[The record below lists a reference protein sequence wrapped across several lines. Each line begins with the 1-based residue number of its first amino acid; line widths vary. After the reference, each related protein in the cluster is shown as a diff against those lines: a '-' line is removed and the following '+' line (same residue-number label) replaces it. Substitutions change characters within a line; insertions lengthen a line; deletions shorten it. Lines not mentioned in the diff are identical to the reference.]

1 MMIQVREYA
10 LLTCDSSQPAS
21 MDLGIVSE
29 ATFSWLEQ
37 LQQTWSGSSQ
47 IFSREGKRFLRLGSY
62 VGYLQSP
69 SGESIEILPKTTFE
83 APAGVAPL
91 RQLLRRMLG
100 ASLGITP
107 REANQAALQCSDQPL
122 HEWIISEFLRHLA
135 DLVRKGLRFDY
146 HLIED
151 EHSAFIRGQ
160 LNVTAQMRMPPG
172 RGTHFHVRY
181 AEFSPQRIEN
191 RLLRTALDWSLKVT
205 RQGQS
210 WRQANSLSHQLDGI
224 EAVCGSTTQLFRQWS
239 DGKYLFGYRAIKPW
253 CRLILEQMN
262 PDFQHGSHQGISLL
276 FPMEK
281 LYEGWVGCG
290 LADALHH
297 DYQLIGQTKSQYMLE
312 HVPVGEKSSQRWFM
326 LKPDFLITGGQTVV
340 LDAKW
345 KLLDSRAGDSLRK
358 YDISQSD
365 LYQMFAYGQKYLRGK
380 GNMILI
386 YPHHQY
392 FNIPLPVFRF
402 DEYLSLWC
410 VPFNLESGALVK
422 GDWQGSFHCFSGDE
436 SLAAN
441 NENKKPFQPDKA
453 MRKINYDL

>member
-10 LLTCDSSQPAS
+10 LLTCDNSQPAS

-37 LQQTWSGSSQ
+37 LQHKWRGSSQ
-47 IFSREGKRFLRLGSY
+47 ILSREGKRFLRLGSY

-69 SGESIEILPKTTFE
+69 NGESIEILPKTTLE
-83 APAGVAPL
+83 APAEVVPL
-91 RQLLRRMLG
+91 RQLLRRMLS

-107 REANQAALQCSDQPL
+107 REANQAALQRSDQPL

-146 HLIED
+146 HLNED

-172 RGTHFHVRY
+172 RGTRFHVRY

-191 RLLRTALDWSLKVT
+191 RLLRTALDWSLKMA

-210 WRQANSLSHQLDGI
+210 WRQANSLSHQLEDI
-224 EAVCGSTTQLFRQWS
+224 LPICGSTTQLMRQWS

-253 CRLILEQMN
+253 CQLILEQMN
-262 PDFQHGSHQGISLL
+262 PDFQLGSHQGISLL

-281 LYEGWVGCG
+281 LYEGWVGYG
-290 LADALHH
+290 LAGALHH
-297 DYQLIGQTKSQYMLE
+297 DYQLIEQTKSQYLLK
-312 HVPVGEKSSQRWFM
+312 HVPVGEKSSQRWFL

-345 KLLDSRAGDSLRK
+345 KLLDSRADDSQRK
-358 YDISQSD
+358 YEISQPD

-380 GNMILI
+380 GNMMLI
-386 YPHHQY
+386 YPRHQY
-392 FNIPLPVFRF
+392 FATSLPVFRF
-402 DEYLSLWC
+402 DEDLSLWC
-410 VPFNLESGALVK
+410 VPFDLDTGRLVK
-422 GDWQGSFHCFSGDE
+422 GEWQGSFHCFPCEEAVTAHSD
-436 SLAAN
+436 
-441 NENKKPFQPDKA
+441 
-453 MRKINYDL
+453 

>member
-10 LLTCDSSQPAS
+10 LLTCDNSQPAS

-37 LQQTWSGSSQ
+37 LQQTWSGTSQ
-47 IFSREGKRFLRLGSY
+47 ILNREGKRFLRLGGY

-69 SGESIEILPKTTFE
+69 NGESIEILPKTTFE
-83 APAGVAPL
+83 APAQVDLL
-91 RQLLRRMLG
+91 RQLLRRMLS

-107 REANQAALQCSDQPL
+107 REANQAALQRSEQPL

-172 RGTHFHVRY
+172 RGAHFHVRY

-191 RLLRTALDWSLKVT
+191 RLLRTALDWALKMT

-224 EAVCGSTTQLFRQWS
+224 EPICGSTTQSLRQWS
-239 DGKYLFGYRAIKPW
+239 DGKYLLGYRAIKPW
-253 CRLILEQMN
+253 CQLILQQMN
-262 PDFQHGSHQGISLL
+262 PDFQHGPHQGISLL
-276 FPMEK
+276 FPMER
-281 LYEGWVGCG
+281 LYEGWVGYG
-290 LADALHH
+290 LAGALPH
-297 DYQLIGQTKSQYMLE
+297 DYKLIEQTKSQYLLE
-312 HVPVGEKSSQRWFM
+312 HVPVGEESSQRWFM
-326 LKPDFLITGGQTVV
+326 LKPDFLINGEQTVV

-345 KLLDSRAGDSLRK
+345 KLLDSRAGDSLKK
-358 YDISQSD
+358 YEMSQAD
-365 LYQMFAYGQKYLRGK
+365 LYQMFAYGQKYLHGQ
-380 GNMILI
+380 GNMMLI
-386 YPHHQY
+386 YPRHQY
-392 FNIPLPVFRF
+392 FATPLPVFRF
-402 DEYLSLWC
+402 DEDLSLWC
-410 VPFNLESGALVK
+410 VPFDLESGELVK
-422 GDWQGSFHCFSGDE
+422 GEWQDSFRCFPSDDPSPVYDE
-436 SLAAN
+436 QQNSHEL
-441 NENKKPFQPDKA
+441 
-453 MRKINYDL
+453 LVG

>member
-10 LLTCDSSQPAS
+10 LLTCDNSQPAS

-37 LQQTWSGSSQ
+37 LQHKWRGSSQ
-47 IFSREGKRFLRLGSY
+47 ILSREGKRFLRLGNY

-69 SGESIEILPKTTFE
+69 NGESIEILPKTTLE
-83 APAGVAPL
+83 ASAEVVPL
-91 RQLLRRMLG
+91 RQLLRRMLS

-107 REANQAALQCSDQPL
+107 REANQAALQRSDQPL

-146 HLIED
+146 HLNED

-172 RGTHFHVRY
+172 RGTRFHVRY

-191 RLLRTALDWSLKVT
+191 RLLRTALDWALKMA

-210 WRQANSLSHQLDGI
+210 WRQANSLSHQLEDI
-224 EAVCGSTTQLFRQWS
+224 LPICGSTTQLMRQWS
-239 DGKYLFGYRAIKPW
+239 DDKYLFGYRAIKPW
-253 CRLILEQMN
+253 CQLILEQMN
-262 PDFQHGSHQGISLL
+262 PDFQLGSHQGISLL

-290 LADALHH
+290 LAGALHH
-297 DYQLIGQTKSQYMLE
+297 DYQLIEQTKSQYLLE
-312 HVPVGEKSSQRWFM
+312 HVPIGEKSSQRWFL
-326 LKPDFLITGGQTVV
+326 LKPDFLITGEQTVV

-345 KLLDSRAGDSLRK
+345 KLLDSRADDSQRK
-358 YDISQSD
+358 YEISQPD

-380 GNMILI
+380 GNMMLI
-386 YPHHQY
+386 YPRHQY
-392 FNIPLPVFRF
+392 FATSLPVFRF
-402 DEYLSLWC
+402 DEDLSLWC
-410 VPFNLESGALVK
+410 VPFDLETGKLVK
-422 GDWQGSFHCFSGDE
+422 GEWQTSFHCFPCEEAVTAHSD
-436 SLAAN
+436 
-441 NENKKPFQPDKA
+441 
-453 MRKINYDL
+453 

>member
-10 LLTCDSSQPAS
+10 LLTCDNSQPAS

-37 LQQTWSGSSQ
+37 LQHKWRGSSQ
-47 IFSREGKRFLRLGSY
+47 ILSREGKRFLRLGNY

-69 SGESIEILPKTTFE
+69 NGESIEILPKTTLE
-83 APAGVAPL
+83 APAEVVPL
-91 RQLLRRMLG
+91 RHLLRRMLS

-107 REANQAALQCSDQPL
+107 REANQAALQRSDQPL

-146 HLIED
+146 HLNED

-172 RGTHFHVRY
+172 RGTRFHVRY

-191 RLLRTALDWSLKVT
+191 RLLRTALDWSLKMA

-210 WRQANSLSHQLDGI
+210 WRQANSLSHQLEDI
-224 EAVCGSTTQLFRQWS
+224 LPICGSATQLMRQWS

-253 CRLILEQMN
+253 CQLILEQMN
-262 PDFQHGSHQGISLL
+262 PDFQFGSHQGISLL

-290 LADALHH
+290 LAGALHH
-297 DYQLIGQTKSQYMLE
+297 DYQLIEQTKSQYLLE
-312 HVPVGEKSSQRWFM
+312 HVPVGEKSSQRWFL
-326 LKPDFLITGGQTVV
+326 LKPDFLITGRQTVV

-345 KLLDSRAGDSLRK
+345 KLLDSRADDRQRK
-358 YDISQSD
+358 YEISQPD

-380 GNMILI
+380 GNMMLI
-386 YPHHQY
+386 YPRHQY
-392 FNIPLPVFRF
+392 FATSLPVFRF
-402 DEYLSLWC
+402 DEDLSLWC
-410 VPFNLESGALVK
+410 VPFDLETGKLVK
-422 GDWQGSFHCFSGDE
+422 GEWQTSFHCFPCEEAVTAHSD
-436 SLAAN
+436 
-441 NENKKPFQPDKA
+441 
-453 MRKINYDL
+453 

>member
-10 LLTCDSSQPAS
+10 LLTCDNSQPAS

-37 LQQTWSGSSQ
+37 LQHKWRGSSQ
-47 IFSREGKRFLRLGSY
+47 ILSREGKRFLRLGNY

-69 SGESIEILPKTTFE
+69 NGESIEILPKTTLE
-83 APAGVAPL
+83 APAEVVPL
-91 RQLLRRMLG
+91 RQLLRRMLS

-107 REANQAALQCSDQPL
+107 REANQAALQRSDQPL
-122 HEWIISEFLRHLA
+122 NEWIISEFLRHLA

-146 HLIED
+146 HLNED

-172 RGTHFHVRY
+172 RGTRFHVRY

-191 RLLRTALDWSLKVT
+191 RLLRTALDWSLKMA

-210 WRQANSLSHQLDGI
+210 WRQANSLSHQLEDI
-224 EAVCGSTTQLFRQWS
+224 LPICGSATQLMRQWS

-253 CRLILEQMN
+253 CQLILEQMN
-262 PDFQHGSHQGISLL
+262 PDFQFGSHQGISLL

-290 LADALHH
+290 LAGALHH
-297 DYQLIGQTKSQYMLE
+297 DYQLIEQTKSQYLLE
-312 HVPVGEKSSQRWFM
+312 HVPVGEKSSQRWFL

-345 KLLDSRAGDSLRK
+345 KLLDSRADDSQRK
-358 YDISQSD
+358 YEISQPD

-380 GNMILI
+380 GNMMLI
-386 YPHHQY
+386 YPRHQC
-392 FNIPLPVFRF
+392 FATPLPVFRF
-402 DEYLSLWC
+402 DEDLSLWC
-410 VPFNLESGALVK
+410 VPFDLETGKLVK
-422 GDWQGSFHCFSGDE
+422 GEWQTSFHCFPCE
-436 SLAAN
+436 
-441 NENKKPFQPDKA
+441 KA
-453 MRKINYDL
+453 VTAHSD

>member
-10 LLTCDSSQPAS
+10 LLTFDNSQPAS

-37 LQQTWSGSSQ
+37 LQQTWSGTSQ
-47 IFSREGKRFLRLGSY
+47 ILSREGTRFLRLGSY

-69 SGESIEILPKTTFE
+69 NGESIEILPKTTLE
-83 APAGVAPL
+83 APTEIVPL
-91 RQLLRRMLG
+91 RQLLRRMLS

-107 REANQAALQCSDQPL
+107 REANQAVLQRSDQPL

-151 EHSAFIRGQ
+151 EHSTFIRGQ
-160 LNVTAQMRMPPG
+160 LNVTAQMRMPLG

-191 RLLRTALDWSLKVT
+191 RLLRTALDWALINT

-210 WRQANSLSHQLDGI
+210 WRLANSLSHQLDGI
-224 EAVCGSTTQLFRQWS
+224 GPICGNSTQPMGQWS
-239 DGKYLFGYRAIKPW
+239 DGKYLFGYRIIKPW
-253 CRLILEQMN
+253 CQLILEKMN
-262 PDFQHGSHQGISLL
+262 PDFQPGSHQGISLL

-281 LYEGWVGCG
+281 LYECWVGCG
-290 LADALHH
+290 LAGALHH
-297 DYQLIGQTKSQYMLE
+297 DCELIEQTKSQYLLE

-326 LKPDFLITGGQTVV
+326 LKPDFLITGGQAVV

-345 KLLDSRAGDSLRK
+345 KLLDSRSNDSLKK
-358 YDISQSD
+358 YEISQSD
-365 LYQMFAYGQKYLRGK
+365 LYQMFAYGQNYLHGK
-380 GNMILI
+380 GNMMLI
-386 YPHHQY
+386 YPRHQY
-392 FNIPLPVFRF
+392 FATPLPVFRF
-402 DEYLSLWC
+402 NEDLSLWC
-410 VPFNLESGALVK
+410 VPFDLEFGGLVK
-422 GDWQGSFHCFSGDE
+422 GEWQDSFRCFPDDE
-436 SLAAN
+436 PIAA
-441 NENKKPFQPDKA
+441 
-453 MRKINYDL
+453 YDEQQNSHAFLEC

>member
-10 LLTCDSSQPAS
+10 LLTCDNAQPAS

-37 LQQTWSGSSQ
+37 LQHKWRGSSQ
-47 IFSREGKRFLRLGSY
+47 ILSREGKRFLRLGSY

-69 SGESIEILPKTTFE
+69 NGESIEILPKTTLE
-83 APAGVAPL
+83 APAEVVPL
-91 RQLLRRMLG
+91 RQLLRRMLS

-107 REANQAALQCSDQPL
+107 REANQAALQRSDQPL

-146 HLIED
+146 HLNED

-172 RGTHFHVRY
+172 RGTRFHVRY

-191 RLLRTALDWSLKVT
+191 RLLRTALDWSLKMA

-210 WRQANSLSHQLDGI
+210 WRQANSLSHQLEDI
-224 EAVCGSTTQLFRQWS
+224 LPIYGSTTQLMRQWS

-253 CRLILEQMN
+253 CQLILEQMN
-262 PDFQHGSHQGISLL
+262 PDFQFGSHQGISLL

-290 LADALHH
+290 LAGALHH
-297 DYQLIGQTKSQYMLE
+297 DYQLIEQTKSQYLLE
-312 HVPVGEKSSQRWFM
+312 HVPVGEMSSQRWFL
-326 LKPDFLITGGQTVV
+326 LKPDFLITGRQTVV

-345 KLLDSRAGDSLRK
+345 KLLDSRADDRQRK
-358 YDISQSD
+358 YEISQPD

-380 GNMILI
+380 GNMMLI
-386 YPHHQY
+386 YPRHQY
-392 FNIPLPVFRF
+392 FATSLPVFRF
-402 DEYLSLWC
+402 DEDLSLWC
-410 VPFNLESGALVK
+410 VPFDLETGKLVK
-422 GDWQGSFHCFSGDE
+422 GEWQTSFHCFPCEEAVTAHSD
-436 SLAAN
+436 
-441 NENKKPFQPDKA
+441 
-453 MRKINYDL
+453 

>member
-10 LLTCDSSQPAS
+10 LLTCDDSQPAS

-37 LQQTWSGSSQ
+37 LQQKWSSTSQ
-47 IFSREGKRFLRLGSY
+47 ILSKEGKRFLRLGSY

-69 SGESIEILPKTTFE
+69 NGESIEILPKTTFE
-83 APAGVAPL
+83 APHEVDRL
-91 RQLLRRMLG
+91 RHLLRRMLST
-100 ASLGITP
+100 SLGITP
-107 REANQAALQCSDQPL
+107 REANQAALQRSDQPL
-122 HEWIISEFLRHLA
+122 HEWIISEFLQHLT

-151 EHSAFIRGQ
+151 EHSAFVRGQ
-160 LNVTAQMRMPPG
+160 LNITAQMRMPPG

-191 RLLRTALDWSLKVT
+191 RLLRTALDWAFKMT
-205 RQGQS
+205 KQGQS

-224 EAVCGSTTQLFRQWS
+224 EPVCGSTAQPMRQWS
-239 DGKYLFGYRAIKPW
+239 DSKYLLSYRAIKPW
-253 CRLILEQMN
+253 CQVILEQMN

-281 LYEGWVGCG
+281 LYESWVGCG
-290 LADALHH
+290 LAKSLHH
-297 DYQLIGQTKSQYMLE
+297 DYQLIKQTRSQYLLE

-345 KLLDSRAGDSLRK
+345 KLLDSRADDGLRK
-358 YDISQSD
+358 YEISQPD
-365 LYQMFAYGQKYLRGK
+365 LYQMFAYGQKYLFGK

-386 YPHHQY
+386 YPRHQY
-392 FNIPLPVFRF
+392 FETPLPAFQF
-402 DEYLSLWC
+402 DEHLALWC
-410 VPFNLESGALVK
+410 VPFDLETGGLVK
-422 GDWQGSFHCFSGDE
+422 GVWQDSFCCFPDNDPTIAYDE
-436 SLAAN
+436 QKNSHAFL
-441 NENKKPFQPDKA
+441 
-453 MRKINYDL
+453 

>member
-37 LQQTWSGSSQ
+37 LQQKWSDTSQ
-47 IFSREGKRFLRLGSY
+47 ILSREGKRFLRLGSY

-69 SGESIEILPKTTFE
+69 NGESIEILPKTAFE
-83 APAGVAPL
+83 AIAQPESL
-91 RQLLRRMLG
+91 RQLLRRMLS

-107 REANQAALQCSDQPL
+107 REANRAVLQRSDQPL

-181 AEFSPQRIEN
+181 AEFSPQRVEN
-191 RLLRTALDWSLKVT
+191 RLLRTALNWVLKMT
-205 RQGQS
+205 KEGQS
-210 WRQANSLSHQLDGI
+210 WRQANTLSHQLDGI
-224 EAVCGSTTQLFRQWS
+224 EPICGSTTQPLAQWS
-239 DGKYLFGYRAIKPW
+239 DGKYLYAYRAIKPW
-253 CRLILEQMN
+253 CQLILEKLN
-262 PDFQHGSHQGISLL
+262 PDFQHGLHQGISLL

-281 LYEGWVGCG
+281 LYECWVGRS
-290 LADALHH
+290 LALSLMR
-297 DYQLIGQTKSQYMLE
+297 DYQLIEQAKRHYLLD
-312 HVPVGEKSSQRWFM
+312 HVPAGERAPQQWFM
-326 LKPDFLITGGQTVV
+326 LKPDFLITGEQVMV

-345 KLLDSRAGDSLRK
+345 KLLDRRADNSLRK
-358 YDISQSD
+358 YEINQAD
-365 LYQMFAYGQKYLRGK
+365 LYQMFAYGQKYLQGK
-380 GNMILI
+380 GNMMLI
-386 YPHHQY
+386 YPRHQ
-392 FNIPLPVFRF
+392 FFDTPLPVFHF
-402 DEYLSLWC
+402 DEHLSLWC
-410 VPFNLESGALVK
+410 VPFELESGALVE
-422 GDWQGSFHCFSGDE
+422 GEWQSSFPCFPR
-436 SLAAN
+436 
-441 NENKKPFQPDKA
+441 NETMTIHNYQPD
-453 MRKINYDL
+453 NQPHHVFS

>member
-10 LLTCDSSQPAS
+10 LLTCDNSQPAS

-37 LQQTWSGSSQ
+37 LQHKWRGSSQ
-47 IFSREGKRFLRLGSY
+47 ILSREGKRFLRLGNY

-69 SGESIEILPKTTFE
+69 NGESIEILPKTTLE
-83 APAGVAPL
+83 APAEVVPL
-91 RQLLRRMLG
+91 RQLLRRMLS

-107 REANQAALQCSDQPL
+107 REANQAALQRSDQPL

-172 RGTHFHVRY
+172 RGTRFHMHY
-181 AEFSPQRIEN
+181 ADFSPQRIEN
-191 RLLRTALDWSLKVT
+191 RLLRTALDWSLKMA

-210 WRQANSLSHQLDGI
+210 WRQANSLSHQLEDI
-224 EAVCGSTTQLFRQWS
+224 LPICGSTTQLMRQWS
-239 DGKYLFGYRAIKPW
+239 DDKYLFGYRAIKPW
-253 CRLILEQMN
+253 CQLILEQMN
-262 PDFQHGSHQGISLL
+262 PDFQLGSHQGISLL

-290 LADALHH
+290 LAGALHH
-297 DYQLIGQTKSQYMLE
+297 DYQLIEQTKSQYLLE
-312 HVPVGEKSSQRWFM
+312 HVPVGEKSSQRWFL

-345 KLLDSRAGDSLRK
+345 KLLDSRADDSQRK
-358 YDISQSD
+358 YEISQPD

-380 GNMILI
+380 GNMMLI
-386 YPHHQY
+386 YPRHQC
-392 FNIPLPVFRF
+392 FATPLPVFRF
-402 DEYLSLWC
+402 DEDLSLWC
-410 VPFNLESGALVK
+410 VPFDLETGKLVK
-422 GDWQGSFHCFSGDE
+422 GEWQTSFHCFPCE
-436 SLAAN
+436 
-441 NENKKPFQPDKA
+441 KA
-453 MRKINYDL
+453 VTAHSD

>member
-10 LLTCDSSQPAS
+10 LLTCDNSQPAS

-37 LQQTWSGSSQ
+37 LQHKWRGSSQ
-47 IFSREGKRFLRLGSY
+47 ILSREGKRFLRLGNY

-69 SGESIEILPKTTFE
+69 NGESIEILPKTTLE
-83 APAGVAPL
+83 APAEVVPL
-91 RQLLRRMLG
+91 RQLLRRMLS

-107 REANQAALQCSDQPL
+107 REANQAALQRSDQPL

-172 RGTHFHVRY
+172 RGTRFHVRY

-191 RLLRTALDWSLKVT
+191 RLLRTALDWSLKMA

-210 WRQANSLSHQLDGI
+210 WRQANSLSHQLEDI
-224 EAVCGSTTQLFRQWS
+224 LPICGSATQLMRQWS

-253 CRLILEQMN
+253 CQLILEQMN
-262 PDFQHGSHQGISLL
+262 PDFQFGSHQGISLL

-290 LADALHH
+290 LAGALHH
-297 DYQLIGQTKSQYMLE
+297 DYQLIEQTKSQYLLE
-312 HVPVGEKSSQRWFM
+312 HVPVGEKSSQRWFL

-345 KLLDSRAGDSLRK
+345 KLLDSRADDSQRK
-358 YDISQSD
+358 YEISQPD

-380 GNMILI
+380 GNMMLI
-386 YPHHQY
+386 YPRHQC
-392 FNIPLPVFRF
+392 FATPLPVFRF
-402 DEYLSLWC
+402 DEDLSLWC
-410 VPFNLESGALVK
+410 VPFDLETGKLVK
-422 GDWQGSFHCFSGDE
+422 GEWQTSFHCFPCE
-436 SLAAN
+436 
-441 NENKKPFQPDKA
+441 KA
-453 MRKINYDL
+453 VTAHSD